1 MGDGRLTSLVFFD
14 PRKSRRSLRRVRK
27 RERFRIRSGRQS
39 ALNTDSTPENHMKII
54 TKPLV
59 LSVCFFLASAGA
71 ASAANVHNAAIGGT
85 GMKGQPSQTC
95 LSSATTMSE
104 PGNASS
110 SPGAPFN
117 DTKPGNA
124 DLHYAG
130 SQPQNSKNPKSV
142 AQYDV
147 ACFQQSQHK

>member
-1 MGDGRLTSLVFFD
+1 
-14 PRKSRRSLRRVRK
+14 
-27 RERFRIRSGRQS
+27 
-39 ALNTDSTPENHMKII
+39 MKHI
-54 TKPLV
+54 TQPLM
-59 LSVCFFLASAGA
+59 LSVCFLFASAGA
-71 ASAANVHNAAIGGT
+71 ASAANVHNGALNGT
-85 GMKGQPSQTC
+85 GINTKGQPSQTC
-95 LSSATTMSE
+95 LSSPTTMSE

-117 DTKPGNA
+117 ESKPGNS

>member
-1 MGDGRLTSLVFFD
+1 
-14 PRKSRRSLRRVRK
+14 
-27 RERFRIRSGRQS
+27 
-39 ALNTDSTPENHMKII
+39 MKHLA
-54 TKPLV
+54 TPLV
-59 LSVCFFLASAGA
+59 LCVCFLFASAGA

-85 GMKGQPSQTC
+85 GMKGPPSQTC
-95 LSSATTMSE
+95 LSSSTTMSE

-117 DTKPGNA
+117 ETKPGNA

-130 SQPQNSKNPKSV
+130 TQPQNTKTNGPTMTHV
-142 AQYDV
+142 VGAQYDV